1 MATATQQKTRHHAFP
16 RKLGRFINL
25 EGGLY
30 GTLDLVA
37 ITGDVL
43 EFQTG
48 EDFIRFDREQATN
61 LRDTIDKFLAF
72 ERREPRGEGRE
83 VAEIEQVEVEAVEQT
98 ENAEAVAAVEE
109 QVVRRPRRHRRRKS
123 A

>member
-1 MATATQQKTRHHAFP
+1 MATAQQQRTKHHAFP

-83 VAEIEQVEVEAVEQT
+83 AAEIEQVVVEEVEQT
-98 ENAEAVAAVEE
+98 ESAEAVAAVEE